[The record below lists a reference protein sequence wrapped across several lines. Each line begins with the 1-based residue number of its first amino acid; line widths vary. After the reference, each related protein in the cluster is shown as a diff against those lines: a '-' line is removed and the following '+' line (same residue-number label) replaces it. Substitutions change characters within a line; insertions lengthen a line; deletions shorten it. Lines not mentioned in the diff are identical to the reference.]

1 MVKLSIVVPVYNEE
15 EAIGKVIEDIKKTM
29 RKARWKHEIIVVDDG
44 STDKTAKIAKK
55 KNLKLIQHPY
65 NKGYGAA
72 IKTGIRKARGEF
84 VLIIDGDGTYPPQEI
99 LKLLKHANKY
109 DMVVGARIGKKVNI
123 PISRRPAKFILAN
136 LANYLSG
143 VRIPDLNSGLRIFKK
158 EVALQFFKVLPSKF
172 SFTSTIT
179 LSFLSSDYL
188 VKYVPI
194 DYHKRKGKS
203 KIKASNFFDFSLLI
217 IRTIAYFNP
226 LKIFLPA
233 CFLLIFLAIFV
244 FFYSFF
250 VFGRVMDITTI
261 VLFLTAIQIGFFGL
275 LADLIRKK

>member
-15 EAIGKVIEDIKKTM
+15 EAIAKVLEDIRKTM
-29 RKARWKHEIIVVDDG
+29 RKTRWKYEITVVDDG
-44 STDKTAKIAKK
+44 STDKTANIVKK
-55 KNLKLIQHPY
+55 KNVKLLQHPY

-72 IKTGIRKARGEF
+72 IKTGIRNARGEF
-84 VLIIDGDGTYPPQEI
+84 VLIIDGDGTYPPKEI
-99 LKLLKHANKY
+99 LKLLKHVNKY
-109 DMVVGARIGKKVNI
+109 DMVIGARIGKKVEV

-158 EVALQFFKVLPSKF
+158 EVALQFFNILPSKF

-203 KIKASNFFDFSLLI
+203 KIRASNFFGFSLLI

-233 CFLLIFLAIFV
+233 CFLLIFLALFV

-250 VFGRVMDITTI
+250 VIGRVMDIATI
-261 VLFLTAIQIGFFGL
+261 VLFLTAIQIGFFGI